1 MFCKNKTKIPGK
13 LTIAQQHTQSVA
25 FNLNKFFFSVLCS
38 FRLTQT
44 MSTSNKFRIKK
55 NTSNTNK
62 TTLAFDLKTGK
73 HISSRR
79 ISNARIFNM
88 CRWLFFFYVY
98 WKKEVGKQSGWFF
111 VGGREWL
118 GGLRTWDYYRCIYV
132 MTVGFSVYC
141 RDINY
146 FRHFSGCINV

>member
-1 MFCKNKTKIPGK
+1 MFCKKKTKIPGK
-13 LTIAQQHTQSVA
+13 LTITQQHIQSVA

-88 CRWLFFFYVY
+88 CRWLFFFMYILEKRSWETEWLVFCG
-98 WKKEVGKQSGWFF
+98 WAGVIGWFTNM
-111 VGGREWL
+111 RL
-118 GGLRTWDYYRCIYV
+118 L
-132 MTVGFSVYC
+132 
-141 RDINY
+141 
-146 FRHFSGCINV
+146 